1 MQKNDLNGFTQK
13 EMMVMILDRLDDVDR
28 KLESLLGDKVSRK
41 EFYSVLGI
49 IMTALIVV
57 GSFIY

>member
-1 MQKNDLNGFTQK
+1 MQKNNDFTQK
-13 EMMVMILDRLDDVDR
+13 EMLVMILDRLDAMDEKISD
-28 KLESLLGDKVSRK
+28 LLNDKVSRK

-49 IMTALIVV
+49 IMTSLIVV